1 MEGQH
6 KRRQKGARL
15 NLQEIA
21 FYYEEEIAGCRL
33 GEQNNLPEIFDACN
47 YISTDVLV
55 NVTRTASTGSR
66 PVY

>member
-1 MEGQH
+1 MEAQH

-21 FYYEEEIAGCRL
+21 FYYEEEIAGCGLR
-33 GEQNNLPEIFDACN
+33 EQNNLLEIFDACN

-55 NVTRTASTGSR
+55 NVTRAACAGSR